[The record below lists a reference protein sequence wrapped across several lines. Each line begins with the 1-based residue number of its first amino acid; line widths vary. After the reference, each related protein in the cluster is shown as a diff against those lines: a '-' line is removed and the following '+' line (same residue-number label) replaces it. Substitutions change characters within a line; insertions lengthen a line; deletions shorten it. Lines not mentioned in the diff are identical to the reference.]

1 MGDCGIRPLD
11 PGICLFQR
19 ARTTAQ
25 ARKARKGGHVR
36 EKGRGNRACM
46 TWLLY
51 EGLMFPD
58 PSHRLRYF
66 PIMVLAAS
74 RQWMLVLAAPR
85 PSILMLAA
93 PRPSILILNT
103 HCRSSLSQALI
114 FVGHNS

>member
-36 EKGRGNRACM
+36 EKGRGSRACM

-58 PSHRLRYF
+58 PSHHLRYF
-66 PIMVLAAS
+66 PIMVLP
-74 RQWMLVLAAPR
+74 LAAPR
-85 PSILMLAA
+85 PSILILAA